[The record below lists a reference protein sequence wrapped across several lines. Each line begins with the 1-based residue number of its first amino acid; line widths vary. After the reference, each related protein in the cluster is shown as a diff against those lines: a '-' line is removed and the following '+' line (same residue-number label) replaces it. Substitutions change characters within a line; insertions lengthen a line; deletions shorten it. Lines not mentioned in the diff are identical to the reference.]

1 MHDRADQPV
10 RRHAPMISQAAWARL
25 GVGPAATAFA
35 YLLSAMLGEA
45 LAFPSAPVSA
55 LWGPNAILF
64 AALLLAPVKRWW
76 IYLAAIVP
84 VHVIAQLADAPL
96 AQIGIQYIVN
106 SAEAMIGAAALIR
119 FEAEPR
125 RLGQL
130 SAMTNLVLIGGIAA
144 PLVTSVAM
152 AMAFVPLGLTDDFWL
167 TVVART
173 STNTFATITL
183 VPLIIHFA
191 LRFERGWPAP
201 NRRKVLEASSIGA
214 CLAIVSMYVFV
225 WPGFYDERAPAL
237 LYAPLPLLI
246 WATVRYEIAGV
257 CASVLLV
264 GAFATWGVVHEVGPF
279 VVHSPVRNALT
290 TVLFLNVIC
299 IPLLMLASVLQER
312 KAAFV
317 EAARREQ
324 QLAHLSRVA
333 TVGEISGA
341 VAHEIRQPLASML
354 ANAEA
359 ALALLASGE
368 MDVKSVR
375 PILADI
381 IADNRR
387 AAQVIKRMQSML
399 RYSQTERRPEQLNE
413 LVMETLALS
422 RGDLN
427 RRQVITLQSL
437 GSELPR
443 VAADRVQIQQVILNL
458 IVNACDAMESV
469 PADQRRLWISTSMH
483 PHLGVELTVRD
494 CGPGI
499 EESMLE
505 RVFDAFV
512 STKPAGLGLGLSISQ
527 KIVVAHGGRLWAE
540 RSPAGGA
547 LFRLTLPVASRGR

>member
-1 MHDRADQPV
+1 MHDRAEAPV
-10 RRHAPMISQAAWARL
+10 RRPASMISQGTWAKLAA
-25 GVGPAATAFA
+25 GPAATALA
-35 YLLSAMLGEA
+35 YLLSASLGEA

-55 LWGPNAILF
+55 LWAPNAILF
-64 AALLLAPVKRWW
+64 AALLLAPVSRWW
-76 IYLAAIVP
+76 IYLAAIIP
-84 VHVIAQLADAPL
+84 VHFLAQISDTPL

-106 SAEAMIGAAALIR
+106 SAEAVISAAALLR
-119 FEAEPR
+119 FKSEPR

-144 PLVTSVAM
+144 PLITSIAM

-167 TVVART
+167 TVVARA
-173 STNTFATITL
+173 STNTFAAITV

-191 LRFERGWPAP
+191 VRSEKGWHAP
-201 NRRKVLEASSIGA
+201 KRRTLLEASFIGA
-214 CLAIVSMYVFV
+214 CLAFVSMYVFV
-225 WPGFYDERAPAL
+225 WPGVYDERAPAL

-257 CASVLLV
+257 CASVLLI
-264 GAFATWGVVHEVGPF
+264 GALATWGVVHEVGPF

-299 IPLLMLASVLQER
+299 IPLLMLAAVLQER
-312 KAAFV
+312 KAAFA
-317 EAARREQ
+317 EAASREQ

-359 ALALLASGE
+359 AATLLASGE
-368 MDVKSVR
+368 MDVESVR
-375 PILADI
+375 PIVADI

-413 LVMETLALS
+413 LAMETLALS
-422 RGDLN
+422 RGDLH
-427 RRQVITLQSL
+427 RRQVIALQSL
-437 GSELPR
+437 ESELPR
-443 VAADRVQIQQVILNL
+443 IAADRVQIQQVILNL

-469 PADQRRLWISTSMH
+469 APDQRRLWISTSMH
-483 PHLGVELTVRD
+483 PHLGVELAVRD

-499 EESMLE
+499 DEAMLE
-505 RVFDAFV
+505 RVFDSFV
-512 STKPAGLGLGLSISQ
+512 STKPSGLGLGLSISR

-540 RSPAGGA
+540 RSAGGGA
-547 LFRLTLPVASRGR
+547 IFRLTLPVVSRGR

>member
-1 MHDRADQPV
+1 MIDRA
-10 RRHAPMISQAAWARL
+10 SWARL
-25 GVGPAATAFA
+25 GVGPVATALA
-35 YLLSAMLGEA
+35 YLFSAIVGEA

-55 LWGPNAILF
+55 LWAPNAILF
-64 AALLLAPVKRWW
+64 AALLLAPVNRWW
-76 IYLAAIVP
+76 IYLAAILP
-84 VHVIAQLADAPL
+84 GHVLAQVSDAP
-96 AQIGIQYIVN
+96 ASQIVIQYIVN
-106 SAEAMIGAAALIR
+106 SAEAMISAAALLR
-119 FEAEPR
+119 FESEPR

-144 PLVTSVAM
+144 PLITSVAM

-191 LRFERGWPAP
+191 LRSERGWPAP
-201 NRRKVLEASSIGA
+201 NRRKLIEACFIGV
-214 CLAIVSMYVFV
+214 CLAIVCVYVFV
-225 WPGFYDERAPAL
+225 WPGVYDERAPAL

-257 CASVLLV
+257 CASVLLL
-264 GAFATWGVVHEVGPF
+264 GAFATWGVVAELGPF

-299 IPLLMLASVLQER
+299 IPLLMLAAVLQER
-312 KAAFV
+312 KAAFA
-317 EAARREQ
+317 EAARRDQ

-359 ALALLASGE
+359 ASALLASGE
-368 MDVKSVR
+368 MDVENVE
-375 PILADI
+375 PIIADI

-399 RYSQTERRPEQLNE
+399 RYSQTDRRPEQLNE
-413 LVMETLALS
+413 LVTETLALS
-422 RGDLN
+422 RSDLL
-427 RRQVITLQSL
+427 RRQVVAVQSL
-437 GSELPR
+437 DNELPR

-458 IVNACDAMESV
+458 IVNACDAMEGIA
-469 PADQRRLWISTSMH
+469 PDQRRLWIGTAMH
-483 PHLGVELTVRD
+483 PTLGVELSVRD
-494 CGPGI
+494 SGPGI
-499 EESMLE
+499 EQSMLE
-505 RVFDAFV
+505 RVFDSFV
-512 STKPAGLGLGLSISQ
+512 STKPSGLGLGLSISQ
-527 KIVVAHGGRLWAE
+527 KIVVSHGGRLWAE

-547 LFRLTLPVASRGR
+547 IFRLTLPVATRSH

>member
-1 MHDRADQPV
+1 
-10 RRHAPMISQAAWARL
+10 MISQATWARL
-25 GVGPAATAFA
+25 SVGPAATALA
-35 YLLSAMLGEA
+35 YLLSAMVGEA

-55 LWGPNAILF
+55 LWAPNAILF
-64 AALLLAPVKRWW
+64 AALLLAPMNRWW
-76 IYLAAIVP
+76 IYLAAIIP
-84 VHVIAQLADAPL
+84 VHVLAQVADTPL
-96 AQIGIQYIVN
+96 PQIGIQYIVN
-106 SAEAMIGAAALIR
+106 CAEAVISAAALVR

-144 PLVTSVAM
+144 PLITSVAM

-191 LRFERGWPAP
+191 RRFERGWPAP
-201 NRRKVLEASSIGA
+201 NRRRLIEASLIGG
-214 CLAIVSMYVFV
+214 CLALVSMYVFV
-225 WPGFYDERAPAL
+225 WPGVHDERAPAL

-246 WATVRYEIAGV
+246 WASVRYEIAGV
-257 CASVLLV
+257 CTSVLLL
-264 GAFATWGVVHEVGPF
+264 GAFATWGVVHDVGPF

-299 IPLLMLASVLQER
+299 IPLLMLAAVLQER
-312 KAAFV
+312 KAAFA

-359 ALALLASGE
+359 ASALLASGE
-368 MDVKSVR
+368 TEVGKVR

-387 AAQVIKRMQSML
+387 AAEVIKRMQSML

-413 LVMETLALS
+413 MVMETLALS
-422 RGDLN
+422 RGDLQ
-427 RRQVITLQSL
+427 RRQVIAIQTL
-437 GSELPR
+437 GHELPR

-458 IVNACDAMESV
+458 IVNACDAMERV
-469 PADQRRLWISTSMH
+469 APEQRRLWIGTSMH
-483 PHLGVELTVRD
+483 AHLGVELSVRD
-494 CGPGI
+494 SGPGI

-505 RVFDAFV
+505 RIFDSFV
-512 STKPAGLGLGLSISQ
+512 STKSSGLGLGLSISQ

-540 RSPAGGA
+540 RSASGGA
-547 LFRLTLPVASRGR
+547 IFHLTLPVAARGV

>member
-1 MHDRADQPV
+1 VHERAEDPV
-10 RRHAPMISQAAWARL
+10 RRLAPMINQATWARSS
-25 GVGPAATAFA
+25 VGPAATALA

-55 LWGPNAILF
+55 LWAPNAILF
-64 AALLLAPVKRWW
+64 AALLLAPVHRWW
-76 IYLAAIVP
+76 VYLAAIVP
-84 VHVIAQLADAPL
+84 VHVLAQVGQTPL

-106 SAEAMIGAAALIR
+106 CAEAVISAAALIR
-119 FEAEPR
+119 FESEPR

-144 PLVTSVAM
+144 PLITSVAM
-152 AMAFVPLGLTDDFWL
+152 AMAFWPLGLTDDFWL

-191 LRFERGWPAP
+191 LRFQRGWPAP
-201 NRRKVLEASSIGA
+201 KRRKLVEASLIGGS
-214 CLAIVSMYVFV
+214 LALVSMYVFV
-225 WPGFYDERAPAL
+225 WPGVHDERAPAL

-257 CASVLLV
+257 CASVLLL
-264 GAFATWGVVHEVGPF
+264 GACATWGVVHDVGPF
-279 VVHSPVRNALT
+279 VVHAPVRNALT

-299 IPLLMLASVLQER
+299 IPLLMLAAVLQER
-312 KAAFV
+312 KAAFA

-333 TVGEISGA
+333 TMGEISGA

-359 ALALLASGE
+359 ASALLTSSELDAQR
-368 MDVKSVR
+368 VR

-399 RYSQTERRPEQLNE
+399 RHSQTERRPEQLNE

-422 RGDLN
+422 RADLH
-427 RRQVITLQSL
+427 RRHVIAIQSL

-469 PADQRRLWISTSMH
+469 APDQRRLWLSTSMH
-483 PHLGVELTVRD
+483 SHLGVELSVRD
-494 CGPGI
+494 SGPGI
-499 EESMLE
+499 EEQMLE
-505 RVFDAFV
+505 RIFDSFV
-512 STKPAGLGLGLSISQ
+512 STKSTGLGLGLSISQ
-527 KIVVAHGGRLWAE
+527 KIVIAHGGRLWAE
-540 RSPAGGA
+540 RSASGGA
-547 LFRLTLPVASRGR
+547 IFRLTLPVAHV

>member
-1 MHDRADQPV
+1 
-10 RRHAPMISQAAWARL
+10 MINQAIWIRSSA
-25 GVGPAATAFA
+25 GPAATAIA
-35 YLLSAMLGEA
+35 YLLSAILGEA

-55 LWGPNAILF
+55 LWAPNAILL
-64 AALLLAPVKRWW
+64 AALLLAPVHRWW
-76 IYLAAIVP
+76 IYLAAILP
-84 VHVIAQLADAPL
+84 VHVLAQLADPP

-106 SAEAMIGAAALIR
+106 SGEAMISAAALLR
-119 FEAEPR
+119 FEAQPR

-144 PLVTSVAM
+144 PLITSIVM

-191 LRFERGWPAP
+191 LRAERGWPAP
-201 NRRKVLEASSIGA
+201 NRRKLLEASFIGGS
-214 CLAIVSMYVFV
+214 LALVSMYVFV
-225 WPGFYDERAPAL
+225 WPGYYDERAPAL

-257 CASVLLV
+257 CASVLLI
-264 GAFATWGVVHEVGPF
+264 GAFATYGVLNEVGPF

-299 IPLLMLASVLQER
+299 IPLLMLAAVLQER
-312 KAAFV
+312 KAAFA

-359 ALALLASGE
+359 AWALLAGGE
-368 MDVKSVR
+368 LDADSVR

-422 RGDLN
+422 RADLL
-427 RRQVITLQSL
+427 RRQVVVIQSL
-437 GSELPR
+437 GNELPR
-443 VAADRVQIQQVILNL
+443 VVADRVQIQQVILNL

-469 PADQRRLWISTSMH
+469 APDRRRLWIGTSMH
-483 PHLGVELTVRD
+483 PQLGGELSVRD
-494 CGPGI
+494 SGPGI

-505 RVFDAFV
+505 QIFDSFV
-512 STKPAGLGLGLSISQ
+512 STKSSGLGLGLSISR
-527 KIVVAHGGRLWAE
+527 KIVLAHGGRLWAE
-540 RSPAGGA
+540 RAAGGGA
-547 LFRLTLPVASRGR
+547 IFRLTLPLAAPGR